1 MLHRLLC
8 PHKDVHQL
16 PPPESLKLCDWTLT
30 HGEKLWHP
38 WTEATIQHR
47 RMYSLSYLLPI
58 RMMLQRSSAPTLGIA
73 ALPSESSSVKVTG
86 TLPPSHGTG
95 QAMDSGKSG
104 RGTPGAG
111 PRSGASGTTP
121 K

>member
-1 MLHRLLC
+1 MLGSILHWLTC

-47 RMYSLSYLLPI
+47 RIYSLSYLLP
-58 RMMLQRSSAPTLGIA
+58 LRSEYLRLVRLLGGHLSIGVVA
-73 ALPSESSSVKVTG
+73 
-86 TLPPSHGTG
+86 
-95 QAMDSGKSG
+95 
-104 RGTPGAG
+104 
-111 PRSGASGTTP
+111 
-121 K
+121 